1 MLPSP
6 AGRRQPSNVSPYEC
20 HPVIKEA
27 YPWEKTICLHQRV
40 APCGSSWSLLSS
52 LWPSLFCAW
61 SGSSSIGRHPC
72 STRVLVAEQ
81 PSLESPGCPLS
92 SVPGL
97 RLSLPA
103 EVRGQRAPASASG
116 FRCWASLFWFLE
128 DFWLL
133 EAVFTSRLSG
143 CWDSSSCSP
152 QPSFRGEPGRL
163 SPRL

>member
-72 STRVLVAEQ
+72 STRALVVEQ

-92 SVPGL
+92 LVPGL
-97 RLSLPA
+97 LRSLRVGARDP
-103 EVRGQRAPASASG
+103 RAPENPSVL
-116 FRCWASLFWFLE
+116 RCLACLFLLPE
-128 DFWLL
+128 DFWPFNGS
-133 EAVFTSRLSG
+133 FTSRSG
-143 CWDSSSCSP
+143 LCWDSSRCSS
-152 QPSFRGEPGRL
+152 QPLFRGERGRL
-163 SPRL
+163 